1 MLTAGS
7 LVSAADHAGSV
18 RPRQQPRRPDAAE
31 ARRHDGA
38 EQEGYTGKHVI
49 DACRQ
54 NTSEEDFNEGQSLNR
69 GGNWSF
75 IINAI

>member
-1 MLTAGS
+1 
-7 LVSAADHAGSV
+7 
-18 RPRQQPRRPDAAE
+18 
-31 ARRHDGA
+31 
-38 EQEGYTGKHVI
+38 VI

-54 NTSEEDFNEGQSLNR
+54 NTSEDDFNEGQSLNR